1 MGLITVRRVCVII
14 LMVALTACSALPQFG
29 PMPVECDDGVP
40 PQVCDSVREGWPR
53 MTEGIGLPR
62 DRIVRIEVECVA
74 CDPTSAEM
82 VYWAVLT
89 DGTNREIGEASW
101 VPDWADFPEGDPPL
115 DFPPPSN

>member
-1 MGLITVRRVCVII
+1 MKRVCVFIA
-14 LMVALTACSALPQFG
+14 MVALTACSALPQFG

-53 MTEGIGLPR
+53 MTEDLPR

-82 VYWAVLT
+82 VFWAVLT

-101 VPDWADFPEGDPPL
+101 VPDWADFPEDDPPP